1 MHDFDA
7 TLFFAQFGV
16 GIEDGV
22 SEKEDSIDRAL
33 DGQLEGSMDG
43 AVEGLSVNA
52 AVGSNDGWI
61 DGTWDNRSEGFM
73 DGKYEGLRVYV
84 ADGDNV
90 GLYVGCFD
98 DTNDGLDEIRAE
110 GTNDGEVDG
119 RSEGNTDGDN
129 VGLYVGCFDDTN
141 DGLDEIRAEGTN
153 DGEVDGRSERNT
165 DGIKEGT
172 TDVDGRVDRDG
183 LVVGHSRYSYIYQSS
198 PGIYRDGA
206 PGQRWLQ
213 QEHQPF
219 ILFHSISLPRHRWD
233 LALSTHSCK
242 ESKNGL
248 SRLLLALHLVNVFVR
263 IGTQTDGLEDAVG
276 RNEMDGSVEGTL
288 DDGSADS
295 DGWFV
300 LQSLIS

>member
-84 ADGDNV
+84 A
-90 GLYVGCFD
+90 
-98 DTNDGLDEIRAE
+98 
-110 GTNDGEVDG
+110 
-119 RSEGNTDGDN
+119 DGDN